1 MAKGKIRFTGS
12 FGEFF
17 LISLGLM
24 LLSLIT
30 LGLALPYFVYWQ
42 FKYFVSN
49 LEIELY
55 SNRAAEH

>member
-30 LGLALPYFVYWQ
+30 LGLALPYFVYRQ